1 MGTEIYLVRWRDGS
15 FSFLFDQSQ
24 ETLFLAL
31 DPIGEPSDAEV
42 RIMPP
47 GLISGVFFDQE
58 KDLGLFTISVDI
70 EHTLWQKCT
79 KQIWPLE
86 SLGS

>member
-1 MGTEIYLVRWRDGS
+1 MGAEIYLVRWKDGS

-31 DPIGEPSDAEV
+31 DEIGRPSLAEV
-42 RIMPP
+42 RVVPP
-47 GLISGVFFDQE
+47 DLMSGVFFDQRD
-58 KDLGLFTISVDI
+58 DLGCFTISVEV
-70 EHTLWQKCT
+70 EHMLWRKCK

>member
-1 MGTEIYLVRWRDGS
+1 MGTEILLVRWRDGS

-24 ETLFLAL
+24 KTLFLAL

-42 RIMPP
+42 RIVPP

-58 KDLGLFTISVDI
+58 KEFGLFAISVEI
-70 EHTLWQKCT
+70 EHTLWRKCT